1 MKSTLFTVA
10 LLLATSGCDRSLT
23 GDQVADAGT
32 TQPSLIDMPVY
43 KPQAIQLSKLTP
55 PAGDRVSEQTLAL
68 VLGASIDEFGNI
80 ESRRNEQRIMEAIAN
95 AKSPGLDYPGAVT
108 LAEVMSFM
116 EASLT
121 DQAGFIVQ
129 IRPDVSDPDIES
141 PTALEGIVVRDINI
155 AEGSMTFKSALALIF
170 SQVKDLELS
179 WIVRDESLLIT
190 TVATMESEED
200 LLLRSYDLTEL
211 HSLWNDQAPIY
222 QSVME
227 LTSPPALWIQN
238 GDEIG
243 SMIIAGNHLIV
254 RQTRTAHEQIVEV
267 VERLKLAASASQ
279 KR

>member
-1 MKSTLFTVA
+1 MKSTLFTVG

-43 KPQAIQLSKLTP
+43 KPQTIQLSKLTP

-80 ESRRNEQRIMEAIAN
+80 ESRRNEQRIMEAIAT

-170 SQVKDLELS
+170 RQVKDLELS
-179 WIVRDESLLIT
+179 WIVRDESLVIT

-222 QSVME
+222 QSVMD
-227 LTSPPALWIQN
+227 LTSPPAHWIQH

-267 VERLKLAASASQ
+267 VERLKLAARASQ

>member
-43 KPQAIQLSKLTP
+43 KPQTIQLSKRTP

-116 EASLT
+116 EVSLT

-129 IRPDVSDPDIES
+129 IRPDVSDPDINS

-170 SQVKDLELS
+170 SQVKDLKLS

-222 QSVME
+222 QSVMD

-267 VERLKLAASASQ
+267 VERLKLAARASQ

>member
-43 KPQAIQLSKLTP
+43 KPQTIHLSKRTP
-55 PAGDRVSEQTLAL
+55 SVGDRVSEQTLAL

-108 LAEVMSFM
+108 LAEVMLFM
-116 EASLT
+116 EVSLT
-121 DQAGFIVQ
+121 DQAGFLVQ

-155 AEGSMTFKSALALIF
+155 ADGSMTFKSALALIF
-170 SQVKDLELS
+170 SQVKDLKLS

-222 QSVME
+222 QSVMD

-267 VERLKLAASASQ
+267 VERLKLAARASQ